1 MKRALILMSVL
12 IAACGRET
20 ATETAATPPPA
31 TTVAKERNVCEMM
44 TIDEIKTAAGIEEA
58 VGQSSKSGGADV
70 CTWSGSGGKMLVVQ
84 VFPYASSY
92 DDSRKAFEGL
102 YGGTAADVT
111 GVGEKAFFLPGK
123 TGPIATGTLVAQKGS
138 TPISVQ
144 VMGGSGDD
152 KTRQGEATAI
162 AHVILGKL

>member
-20 ATETAATPPPA
+20 TTETAATPPPT

-44 TIDEIKTAAGIEEA
+44 TIDEIKTAAGIDEA

-70 CTWSGSGGKMLVVQ
+70 CTWSGTGGKMLIVQ

-102 YGGTAADVT
+102 YGGTASEVT